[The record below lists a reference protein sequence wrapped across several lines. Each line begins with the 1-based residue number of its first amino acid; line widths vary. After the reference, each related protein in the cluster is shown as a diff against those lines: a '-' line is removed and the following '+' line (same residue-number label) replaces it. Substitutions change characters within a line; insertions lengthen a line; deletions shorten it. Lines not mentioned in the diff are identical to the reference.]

1 MQKDKAVLIYIVV
14 HCQNKEIIFVSC
26 CFLFL
31 KSCFQKNKKAHQNIQ
46 SIDFFSHG
54 KYLSYR
60 QNIVRF
66 VIYGSELVE
75 IDTLLAQ
82 FKRNSKFCF
91 FGGHFVIS
99 S

>member
-1 MQKDKAVLIYIVV
+1 MVDFVKIR
-14 HCQNKEIIFVSC
+14 HQNKPLLSSAQKAGIAHALGCSKTRSGTEK
-26 CFLFL
+26 
-31 KSCFQKNKKAHQNIQ
+31 KSFDIYYRFN
-46 SIDFFSHG
+46 G